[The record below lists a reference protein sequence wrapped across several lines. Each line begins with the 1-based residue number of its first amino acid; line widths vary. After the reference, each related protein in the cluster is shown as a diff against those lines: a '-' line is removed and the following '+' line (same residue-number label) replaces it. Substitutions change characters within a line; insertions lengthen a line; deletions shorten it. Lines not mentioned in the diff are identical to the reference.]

1 MSQNQYAQLHRQLL
15 FHWTKPL
22 GSNKNSKNIFPA
34 PKTSAERSA
43 YVDHLGEI
51 LKTGLEFRTPPP
63 HHAEHIVKGK
73 IEAKLPMLCFSEWSV
88 SGGLAQASRYGQL
101 GLGFTRKYIM
111 EMGGRQV
118 VYLPNKPNDPF
129 YRALVALLEN
139 AKTVKSLK
147 DQVTLITSLLK
158 TYNPSSEP
166 KAKVEKEQKKGGVAK
181 KTSTK
186 NDDRHLGVDFGGLFK
201 NLEDKEWRILQENHL
216 NPKSVANRILCEP
229 GSLAMIVLPDHKT
242 LAHVMQNEMIR
253 DSLFVE
259 NKPAVCF
266 LTREML
272 YSI

>member
-15 FHWTKPL
+15 FHWTKPP

-43 YVDHLGEI
+43 YVDHLDVL

-63 HHAEHIVKGK
+63 HHSEHIAKGK

-129 YRALVALLEN
+129 SRALVALLEN
-139 AKTVKSLK
+139 AKTVTSLK

-166 KAKVEKEQKKGGVAK
+166 KAKIEQEQKKGEAAK
-181 KTSTK
+181 GPSVET
-186 NDDRHLGVDFGGLFK
+186 DDRHLDVDFGGLFK
-201 NLEDKEWRILQENHL
+201 NLEDKEWRILQENH
-216 NPKSVANRILCEP
+216 PKRKSDATRILCEP

-242 LAHVMQNEMIR
+242 LAHVMQNETIR
-253 DSLFVE
+253 ASLFVE
-259 NKPAVCF
+259 NKPAVCL